1 MRKSR
6 LALAGAVA
14 LGALALNAG
23 GAQASIGP
31 IGSFGNT
38 GPSALREPRG
48 LAVDQNNGDVY
59 VADRAGNRVV
69 KYDPSGGFIL
79 MFGKEV
85 NKTKVEEDEAGKTV
99 SEAEENVCTAES
111 GNECQTGKEGS
122 GSGQLNGPAGI
133 AVDSNTGDVYVSDPP
148 NARVEKFDAAGLY
161 ISQIV
166 SGVGAAPSF
175 ELGRYSSDLGV
186 DLKGNL
192 YIANNDPKNEVLKL
206 DPSGAYTGLSFK
218 ENSGIGMVFP
228 ESVAVDPSGL
238 VYVTQSGPVVKFS
251 QLGSALGYLAVP
263 VGSGARDGV
272 AVDLSTGNVFTTD
285 VITTAEKEGEGEVI
299 EYDSLGEQLATVPTA
314 SSFAIA
320 YDAGDG
326 RLYQIDP
333 FSGEVSIYG
342 TFPTPAAKAPA
353 VSSES
358 SSDDRLTSATISAQ
372 VNPNLLDTTYYFQ
385 YATAPTFEDAVS
397 VPVAPADI
405 GSGYLPLVV
414 NADLSGLRQST
425 TYYYRV
431 IAHNSF
437 GGASGTTV
445 TGQTE
450 AFTTLAPAP
459 SATTGGASEVT
470 FDSATL
476 AGSVV
481 PGSAG
486 AASDTKWC
494 FQYGTGAGSEYNLG
508 SMPLLPGDAGQGIS
522 AVPVSLRLTRL
533 EPGVTYRY
541 RLIAV
546 NSLGLG
552 SASTA
557 CGTEGGQEADGSE
570 GIFTTSISLPSPL
583 VMTGT
588 ASGVTQNAATMSGTV
603 NPRGLRTTYEFQVGL
618 DTSYGVAIF
627 GEAGAGFQAAPVSLS
642 LQYLQPGTTY
652 HYRLVAV
659 SQGGKVYG
667 ADETFTTPVFPMAVL
682 SAPTATPLVATPVF
696 AFPAAPGTAKSK
708 VTAKKSKKKAT
719 KRTKKKAK
727 EKAGKKGKRK
737 KGKQAHRVAGGDRFE
752 KRRNG

>member
-1 MRKSR
+1 MRNSR
-6 LALAGAVA
+6 LTLAGAVA
-14 LGALALNAG
+14 LCALALNAG
-23 GAQASIGP
+23 GAKASIGP
-31 IGSFGNT
+31 IGSFGHT
-38 GPSALREPRG
+38 GPGALSEPRG
-48 LAVDQNNGDVY
+48 LALDQNSGDVY

-69 KYDPSGGFIL
+69 KYDPSGTFIL

-85 NKTKVEEDEAGKTV
+85 NKTKVEENEAGKTV

-122 GSGQLNGPAGI
+122 GAGQLNGPAGI
-133 AVDSNTGDVYVSDPP
+133 AVDSNTGDVYVGDPP
-148 NARVEKFDAAGLY
+148 NARVEKFDPAGHY

-175 ELGRYSSDLGV
+175 ELEQYRSNLGV
-186 DLKGNL
+186 DLKGDL
-192 YIANNDPKNEVLKL
+192 YIVNAYPKNEVLKL
-206 DPSGAYTGLSFK
+206 DPSGAFTGLSFK

-228 ESVAVDPSGL
+228 DSVAVDPNGL
-238 VYVTQSGPVVKFS
+238 VYVTQFGPVVKFS
-251 QLGSALGYLAVP
+251 SSGSALGDLAIP
-263 VGSGARDGV
+263 AGTGAREGV

-285 VITTAEKEGEGEVI
+285 EKEGEGEVI
-299 EYDSLGEQLATVPTA
+299 EYNSLGEQLATLPTA
-314 SSFAIA
+314 STFAIA
-320 YDAGDG
+320 YEAGDG
-326 RLYQIDP
+326 MLYQIDP
-333 FSGEVSIYG
+333 FSDEVSIYG
-342 TFPTPAAKAPA
+342 TFPIPVAKAPV

-358 SSDDRLTSATISAQ
+358 SSDYRLTSATVSAQ

-385 YATAPTFEDAVS
+385 YGTDPTFEDALS
-397 VPVAPADI
+397 VPVSPADI

-414 NADLSGLRQST
+414 NADLSGLQQST

-437 GGASGTTV
+437 GGASGTTI

-459 SATTGGASEVT
+459 SATTAGTLEVT

-476 AGSVV
+476 AGSVF
-481 PGSAG
+481 PGSVG

-508 SMPLLPGDAGQGIS
+508 SVPLLPSDAGQGMS

-603 NPRGLRTTYEFQVGL
+603 NPRGFRTTYEFQVGL
-618 DTSYGVAIF
+618 DTSYGVSIF

-667 ADETFTTPVFPMAVL
+667 ADETLTTPVFPTAVL
-682 SAPTATPLVATPVF
+682 SAPTTTPLVATPVF
-696 AFPAAPGTAKSK
+696 AFSAAPGTAKSN
-708 VTAKKSKKKAT
+708 VTTTKKSKKKAT

-727 EKAGKKGKRK
+727 KKAGKKGKQARK
-737 KGKQAHRVAGGDRFE
+737 AAGGDHFE